1 MIDVKQLLWGEKTHD
16 KAKRMAYST
25 GASYVMYILKYGLE
39 VKIELY
45 VIKNSDCFKFCPNG
59 SFACRPTKRMSNEK
73 TET

>member
-1 MIDVKQLLWGEKTHD
+1 MIDVKQLLWGEKHTI
-16 KAKRMAYST
+16 KRKEWPT
-25 GASYVMYILKYGLE
+25 VRVHHMYILKYGLE